1 MGGPNLVLILRVCDI
16 VSETTDMKTL
26 FLEAANGEPLRYEAG
41 QFLTL
46 LFSFHGRELRR
57 SYSFAST
64 PGIDPVPAICVKRV
78 PNGEISRHLLDH
90 FRVGDLVTTLEPAG
104 RFTLGPTEGGNVIF
118 VAAGSGIVPVYSLLK
133 KVLSCRQGVAVKLL
147 TQQHDVAASPFR
159 TALQRLEALFGADRL
174 EWTEMLTVRDGRMHR
189 AWLEERVQAGG
200 RATLDGEYYVCGPPD
215 FMRMVQ
221 FTLRS
226 LGILDERIRREHFTV
241 GRIPPAPP
249 IFDAT
254 PKRITIRGAES
265 PAPAAFRFTA
275 VWPDSILDA
284 GLRQGIALPYS
295 CRAGRCSSCVARC
308 LAGRVRMT
316 NNEVLTEKDVREGLV
331 LTCTGYAETDVELSY
346 ARSSAPN
353 PTGNNAPERGM
364 T

>member
-1 MGGPNLVLILRVCDI
+1 MIQRVSDI
-16 VSETTDMKTL
+16 VPEAADMKSL
-26 FLEAANGEPLRYEAG
+26 FLEPADGEPLRYEAG

-46 LFSFHGRELRR
+46 LFSFQGRELRR

-64 PGIDPVPAICVKRV
+64 PGIDPVPAVCVRRV

-90 FRVGDLVTTLEPAG
+90 LRVGDLLTTLEPAG
-104 RFTLGPTEGGNVIF
+104 RFTLGALEAGNVIF
-118 VAAGSGIVPVYSLLK
+118 VGAGSGIVPIYSLLK
-133 KVLSCRQGVAVKLL
+133 EALALRPHLRVQLL

-159 TALQRLEALFGADRL
+159 AALQGLEASFGAHRL

-189 AWLEERVQAGG
+189 GWLEEWVLARG
-200 RATLDGEYYVCGPPD
+200 RATLDGQYYVCGPPD

-221 FTLRS
+221 FTLRT
-226 LGILDERIRREHFTV
+226 LGVAAERIRREHFTV
-241 GRIPPAPP
+241 GRIAPAPP
-249 IFDAT
+249 VFDAT
-254 PKRITIRGAES
+254 PKRITIRDTEIT
-265 PAPAAFRFTA
+265 REFTA
-275 VWPDSILDA
+275 VWPESILDA
-284 GLRQGIALPYS
+284 ALRQGIALPYS

-316 NNEVLTEKDVREGLV
+316 NNEVLTENDLREGLV

-346 ARSSAPN
+346 ERSSAPN